1 MAKVPKIQARMA
13 CFVIEDLRRR
23 RIPFDGLLKEVGLR
37 RTDVD
42 NPENRLPQAAVFRLI
57 ESAASLAGD
66 PSYGLRLGAAQ
77 DARARGVLGFL
88 ALNSPTL
95 IDAMINMERFYK
107 VAREGGE
114 FEIERKDGHVTLRFR
129 PGEPALRGFRQNAEF
144 LAATVVRV
152 CRDLTRHAIFPIGAE
167 FIHEKPNARV
177 EYENILGC
185 PIKFGQAWDAMIYT
199 EETMRLPVEG
209 ADIKLRQVLEL
220 MCQRVLGPVPEMQD
234 VVRKVRA
241 LILERLPTGLVN
253 IDIVAEEL
261 NMSSK
266 TLERRLA
273 ERGKSFSGLLDG
285 ARYEAAKHY
294 LEATDMRIS
303 QIAYMAGYTEPSA
316 LVRAF
321 KRWTGT
327 TPVQFRDRPRSS
339 MPS

>member
-1 MAKVPKIQARMA
+1 
-13 CFVIEDLRRR
+13 
-23 RIPFDGLLKEVGLR
+23 
-37 RTDVD
+37 
-42 NPENRLPQAAVFRLI
+42 
-57 ESAASLAGD
+57 
-66 PSYGLRLGAAQ
+66 
-77 DARARGVLGFL
+77 
-88 ALNSPTL
+88 
-95 IDAMINMERFYK
+95 
-107 VAREGGE
+107 
-114 FEIERKDGHVTLRFR
+114 
-129 PGEPALRGFRQNAEF
+129 
-144 LAATVVRV
+144 
-152 CRDLTRHAIFPIGAE
+152 
-167 FIHEKPNARV
+167 
-177 EYENILGC
+177 
-185 PIKFGQAWDAMIYT
+185 
-199 EETMRLPVEG
+199 
-209 ADIKLRQVLEL
+209 
-220 MCQRVLGPVPEMQD
+220 MQD